1 MNSPAASNELATQ
14 QDFIDAIGE
23 LSPQRDLLLV
33 MVLVTNLPIINVQFG
48 DDHGAQVLADVSSRM
63 AGLRHARLAAQISPV
78 LFAVIAED
86 ESNPSRFLKT
96 IRNVITD
103 VNSSGRFRFL
113 IEASIG
119 AVVTDH
125 RTEIEALDW
134 VARLNLA
141 VLKSTRTGLPEMA
154 DDRVAQSESVRQRLA
169 RLSPGSAVPEGMY
182 WVFQPINAAAS
193 REVVGYEALCRWD
206 VPELGEVSPEVF
218 IQIAEDLNLV
228 QLIDFWTIAAVER
241 AYPELV
247 KLGGQMITINVSAQ
261 TLGNDH
267 EFFTAVD
274 LILPKIRDAHF
285 SLVFELTET
294 SIIKNQ
300 IDLNAS
306 LSSLR
311 KRGAKIAIDDF
322 GTGQTSLSI
331 ISSLPT
337 DFVKLDGSLLQAERP
352 DLSKGLL
359 ELGIKFANL
368 VGAKVIVEKVETEAD
383 LDLAREVGADYVQ
396 GWLFGK
402 PIRVGHATSPKKAP

>member
-86 ESNPSRFLKT
+86 ESNSSRFLKT
-96 IRNVITD
+96 IRDVITD

-193 REVVGYEALCRWD
+193 REVVVY
-206 VPELGEVSPEVF
+206 
-218 IQIAEDLNLV
+218 
-228 QLIDFWTIAAVER
+228 
-241 AYPELV
+241 
-247 KLGGQMITINVSAQ
+247 
-261 TLGNDH
+261 
-267 EFFTAVD
+267 
-274 LILPKIRDAHF
+274 
-285 SLVFELTET
+285 
-294 SIIKNQ
+294 
-300 IDLNAS
+300 
-306 LSSLR
+306 
-311 KRGAKIAIDDF
+311 
-322 GTGQTSLSI
+322 
-331 ISSLPT
+331 
-337 DFVKLDGSLLQAERP
+337 
-352 DLSKGLL
+352 
-359 ELGIKFANL
+359 
-368 VGAKVIVEKVETEAD
+368 
-383 LDLAREVGADYVQ
+383 
-396 GWLFGK
+396 
-402 PIRVGHATSPKKAP
+402 